1 MSGWRGLGRF
11 HREWET
17 YSPAN
22 AGDSGG
28 VGSIPRLGRSPRGD
42 HSSSLAGKI
51 PWTEET
57 GRLQSLGLQS
67 VRHYQATEHKYI
79 GNLNWDCQES
89 SLCRGN
95 QGREM
100 P

>member
-28 VGSIPRLGRSPRGD
+28 VGSIPRLGRSPRED
-42 HSSSLAGKI
+42 HSSILA
-51 PWTEET
+51 
-57 GRLQSLGLQS
+57 
-67 VRHYQATEHKYI
+67 
-79 GNLNWDCQES
+79 
-89 SLCRGN
+89 
-95 QGREM
+95 
-100 P
+100 